1 MKKILFLVA
10 SVFIFSGCTPQ
21 IPENSDANIP
31 AVEFG
36 DAIDLTNLFAQVC
49 ETKDGPCKNISCTLI
64 EDIYT
69 CYENVSKREE
79 GCSSVKTKDDVIA
92 KYKICGLGF
101 SDSGKK
107 LDAEK
112 YSIFNYGQS
121 LELLEMGGDT
131 PAEFEQKIKEETQ
144 IVEEGGMS
152 DFLSTMMAVAAGSI
166 IGGMIS
172 NALFNRNNAAP
183 PRSAATHKEE
193 PFDKKKL
200 DDTKKSTSENSSKIK
215 DSVSKTKQKSAN
227 TAKKTAAKK
236 SAAKKAS
243 QKKATQKK
251 RSPSKKR
258 SSRRRR

>member
-1 MKKILFLVA
+1 MDQNIMKKLLLLGAGLFL
-10 SVFIFSGCTPQ
+10 FSGCTPE
-21 IPENSDANIP
+21 IPAEEDIP

-36 DAIDLTNLFAQVC
+36 DAIDLTNIFAQVC
-49 ETKDGPCKNISCTLI
+49 ETESGPCKNISCTLI
-64 EDIYT
+64 EDTYS

-79 GCSSVKTKDDVIA
+79 GCSAVKTKDEVIS

-101 SDSGKK
+101 SDAGEK

-121 LELLEMGGDT
+121 LELLEMGGT
-131 PAEFEQKIKEETQ
+131 PAEFEQKIEEEVQ
-144 IVEEGGMS
+144 AVEDGGTS

-172 NALFNRNNAAP
+172 NALFNSNSAAP

-200 DDTKKSTSENSSKIK
+200 DDSKKSTSENSSKIK
-215 DSVSKTKQKSAN
+215 DSVSKTQQKSSN

-236 SAAKKAS
+236 AAAQKAS
-243 QKKATQKK
+243 QKKTTPKK
-251 RSPSKKR
+251 SSSSSKKR
-258 SSRRRR
+258 RR